1 MANPIYQGPVGPK
14 GEKGDQGETGAQGPK
29 GDTGAQGPQGPQG
42 PRGEQG
48 PKGADGSFET
58 LTPEQKEE
66 LRGPEGKQGPA
77 GPEGKQGIQGPQ
89 GPQGIQ
95 GEKGEQGIPGPTG
108 PAGEKGEQGEIGPQ
122 GPQGIQGIQG
132 EVGPKGPKGDKGE
145 QGIQGVQGIQGEIGP
160 MGPQGPKGDKGD
172 QGIQGIQGETGPIGP
187 QGPAGEKGEQGI
199 KGDTG
204 AQGPKGDSGVYV
216 GTTPGATDTVWI
228 NPDDTNLDEFITET
242 ELTAKDYAT
251 KTYVNN
257 AVAAGGGGSSG
268 GNEVYIIQN
277 PESPTEEDQAF
288 LQEYFN
294 YYVTNGSYKTMDIYF
309 KNTIDSTLDNPFSLI
324 TNVKIYN
331 SQWGKSIYFYSPMPT
346 GVYGVQYA
354 FNTTTGIYSYAI
366 QQIRTS
372 SKDWH
377 WVDMNGYSQIDFSS
391 LGTTNIQILKIVGY
405 WDSDTNNVVTYE
417 ISTSNNNSFT
427 DESDTKY
434 YVNEP
439 YYSERNT
446 RFYFYNGGSYLYFRD
461 ETGTD
466 YMGNGFTLLG
476 VYYWG

>member
-1 MANPIYQGPVGPK
+1 
-14 GEKGDQGETGAQGPK
+14 
-29 GDTGAQGPQGPQG
+29 
-42 PRGEQG
+42 
-48 PKGADGSFET
+48 
-58 LTPEQKEE
+58 
-66 LRGPEGKQGPA
+66 
-77 GPEGKQGIQGPQ
+77 
-89 GPQGIQ
+89 
-95 GEKGEQGIPGPTG
+95 
-108 PAGEKGEQGEIGPQ
+108 
-122 GPQGIQGIQG
+122 
-132 EVGPKGPKGDKGE
+132 
-145 QGIQGVQGIQGEIGP
+145 

-172 QGIQGIQGETGPIGP
+172 QGIQGETGPIGP
-187 QGPAGEKGEQGI
+187 QGPAGEKGDKGV

-251 KTYVNN
+251 KAYVNN

-294 YYVTNGSYKTMDIYF
+294 YYVTNGTYKTMDIYF
-309 KNTIDSTLDNPFSLI
+309 KNIVDSTLDSPFSLI

-331 SQWGKSIYFYSPMPT
+331 SQWDKSIYFYSPMPT
-346 GVYGVQYA
+346 GVYGVWYN
-354 FNTTTGIYSYAI
+354 FNATTGIYSNAI
-366 QQIRTS
+366 QNIRTS

-377 WVDMNGYSQIDFSS
+377 WVDMNGSSQIYFSS
-391 LGTTNIQILKIVGY
+391 LGTTGVKILKIVGY
-405 WDSDTNNVVTYE
+405 WDSDTNNVVTYK
-417 ISTSNNNSFT
+417 ISTSNNNGFT
-427 DESDTKY
+427 DESGTKY

-439 YYSERNT
+439 YHTERNNT
-446 RFYFYNGGSYLYFRD
+446 RFYFYNNNGSELYYRD
-461 ETGTD
+461 ENNND
-466 YMGNGFTLLG
+466 YIGNGFTLLG

>member
-14 GEKGDQGETGAQGPK
+14 GEKGDQGE
-29 GDTGAQGPQGPQG
+29 TGAQGPQGPQG

-122 GPQGIQGIQG
+122 GPQGPQGIQGIQG

-187 QGPAGEKGEQGI
+187 QGPAGEKGDKGEPGA

-204 AQGPKGDSGVYV
+204 AQGEKGDSGVYV

-294 YYVTNGSYKTMDIYF
+294 YYVTNGTYKTMDIYF
-309 KNTIDSTLDNPFSLI
+309 KNIIDSTLDSPFSLI

-331 SQWGKSIYFYSPMPT
+331 SQWDKSIYFYSPMPT
-346 GVYGVQYA
+346 GVYGVQYY
-354 FNTTTGIYSYAI
+354 FNKTTGIYSNAI
-366 QQIRTS
+366 QTIRTS

-377 WVDMNGYSQIDFSS
+377 WVDMNGSSQIDLSI
-391 LGTTNIQILKIVGY
+391 LGITDVKILKIVGY
-405 WDSDTNNVVTYE
+405 WDNDTNNVVTYE

-427 DESDTKY
+427 NESNTKY

-461 ETGTD
+461 ETGAD

>member
-1 MANPIYQGPVGPK
+1 MANPIYQGPIGPK

-95 GEKGEQGIPGPTG
+95 GEKGEQGIPGPAG

-172 QGIQGIQGETGPIGP
+172 QGIQGETGPIGP
-187 QGPAGEKGEQGI
+187 QGPAGEKGEQGV

-204 AQGPKGDSGVYV
+204 AQGPKGDSGVYI
-216 GTTPGATDTVWI
+216 GTTPGVTDTVWI

-294 YYVTNGSYKTMDIYF
+294 YYVTNGTYKTMDIYF
-309 KNTIDSTLDNPFSLI
+309 KNIIDSTLDSPFSLI

-331 SQWGKSIYFYSPMPT
+331 SQWDKSIYFYSPMPT
-346 GVYGVQYA
+346 GVYGVQYY
-354 FNTTTGIYSYAI
+354 FNTTTGIYSNAI
-366 QQIRTS
+366 QTIRTS

-377 WVDMNGYSQIDFSS
+377 WVDMNGSSQIDLSI
-391 LGTTNIQILKIVGY
+391 LGITDVKILKIVGY
-405 WDSDTNNVVTYE
+405 WDNDTNNVVTYE

-461 ETGTD
+461 ETGAD